1 MEWVQNYNPLGQQM
15 LSSLMAGLPI
25 FVLLGLL
32 LAGTSAIRAAVAGLT
47 VAVVLSIAL
56 FKMPA
61 SAAIAAASY
70 GACFGLLPI
79 GWIVLSA
86 VFLFQFTVRSGQF
99 DVVKHWVT
107 TISPDRRM
115 QALLIAFCFGT
126 LLEGAAGFGAP
137 VAISAALLIG
147 VGFSPFYAAVLAL
160 LANTAPVAFG
170 SLGTPI
176 LTLAEVSGINEFALS
191 QMAGRQLPFFA
202 ILIPIWLVALMSVG
216 RVSRRSAGNPGL
228 RG

>member
-1 MEWVQNYNPLGQQM
+1 MEWVQNYDPLGQPM
-15 LSSLMAGLPI
+15 LSSLLAGTPI

-32 LAGTSAIRAAVAGLT
+32 LAGISATRAAACGLAT
-47 VAVVLSIAL
+47 AVVMSIFL
-56 FKMPA
+56 FKMPF
-61 SAAIAAASY
+61 SAVAAAAAY
-70 GACFGLLPI
+70 GACFGLVPI
-79 GWIVLSA
+79 GWIILSA
-86 VFLFQFTVRSGQF
+86 VFLFRLTVCSGQF
-99 DVVKHWVT
+99 DVVKQWVT

-176 LTLAEVSGINEFALS
+176 L
-191 QMAGRQLPFFA
+191 M
-202 ILIPIWLVALMSVG
+202 
-216 RVSRRSAGNPGL
+216 
-228 RG
+228 